1 MTDMDKA
8 IEEACRPP
16 ATDGLG
22 VCSAN
27 STKGKLPDIDKIID
41 EAKFCLLPFESWERL
56 PGESGAAYAAFC
68 TFRDF
73 GLERNIRKA
82 VEGQFHKAELSNDLE
97 AIIARK
103 YRMWRNW
110 AAQFRWQDR
119 AADYDRYTERLKQT
133 ELRKTIEA
141 QGEKHRAVTGKM
153 LEVVEQKLDLM
164 DPADLTQGTVTEWVE
179 TAIKAEREAAGLVT
193 PNGKS
198 EPKQG
203 EINFTPEFNGL

>member
-8 IEEACRPP
+8 IEEAR
-16 ATDGLG
+16 AT
-22 VCSAN
+22 VM
-27 STKGKLPDIDKIID
+27 
-41 EAKFCLLPFESWERL
+41 PFESWERL
-56 PGESGAAYAAFC
+56 PGESGAAYTAFC

-82 VEGQFHKAELSNDLE
+82 VDAYEKDEGKPGK
-97 AIIARK
+97 R

-110 AAQFRWQDR
+110 AAQFRWQER
-119 AADYDRYTERLKQT
+119 AADYDHYTERLKQT

-141 QGEKHRAVTGKM
+141 QAEKHRAVTGKM
-153 LEVVEQKLDLM
+153 LEVVEKKLDLM
-164 DPADLTQGTVTEWVE
+164 DPADLTQGTVTEWVK
-179 TAIKAEREAAGLVT
+179 TAIRAEREAAGLVT